1 MGGGASSSFEILE
14 DMNFLKENSAEPP
27 AADEVPLRS
36 ILELSNTTISAAERG
51 LEVTIVEAE
60 VGDFLAFFFVV
71 VVVVAEVVA
80 DNEEEKEEEGVMR
93 ERKSRSCS
101 GISSVVASAFRFF
114 DPAPVAPVAAATVV
128 VVVAVLGLK
137 MVLTS
142 FFFLR
147 GAGAAMA
154 LAAAFLSITR
164 SMLCYFLVFRFG
176 DAVCECGRPEQE
188 KGVVKRS

>member
-14 DMNFLKENSAEPP
+14 DMNFLKLKSALPP
-27 AADEVPLRS
+27 AAEAPLRS
-36 ILELSNTTISAAERG
+36 ILEESKTTTSAEDRG
-51 LEVTIVEAE
+51 LEVMTVEAE
-60 VGDFLAFFFVV
+60 VGDFLAFFFVAV
-71 VVVVAEVVA
+71 VVVVDVE
-80 DNEEEKEEEGVMR
+80 NEDEEEEGVIR

-101 GISSVVASAFRFF
+101 GMSSVVVSAFRFF
-114 DPAPVAPVAAATVV
+114 DTTAPAFAEETVV
-128 VVVAVLGLK
+128 EGLK

-164 SMLCYFLVFRFG
+164 SMFLCLCCLVLL
-176 DAVCECGRPEQE
+176 AVP
-188 KGVVKRS
+188 GVLMEVS

>member
-14 DMNFLKENSAEPP
+14 DINFLKENSAEPP
-27 AADEVPLRS
+27 AAEEVPLRS
-36 ILELSNTTISAAERG
+36 ILELSKTTISAAERG
-51 LEVTIVEAE
+51 LEVTIVEE
-60 VGDFLAFFFVV
+60 EMGDFLAFFFVV

-80 DNEEEKEEEGVMR
+80 DNEEEEEEEEGVMR

-101 GISSVVASAFRFF
+101 GISSVAASAFRFF
-114 DPAPVAPVAAATVV
+114 DPVPVAPVAAVTV

-164 SMLCYFLVFRFG
+164 SMLCSFLVFG
-176 DAVCECGRPEQE
+176 LG
-188 KGVVKRS
+188 

>member
-1 MGGGASSSFEILE
+1 
-14 DMNFLKENSAEPP
+14 MNFLKENSAEPP
-27 AADEVPLRS
+27 AAEEVPLRS

-51 LEVTIVEAE
+51 LEVTMVEE
-60 VGDFLAFFFVV
+60 EMGDFLAFFFVV
-71 VVVVAEVVA
+71 VVAVVVAEDVA
-80 DNEEEKEEEGVMR
+80 ENEDEEGVMR

-101 GISSVVASAFRFF
+101 GMSSVVVSAFRFF
-114 DPAPVAPVAAATVV
+114 DPAPVAPVAPVTL

-147 GAGAAMA
+147 GAGAATA

-164 SMLCYFLVFRFG
+164 SMLCCFRS
-176 DAVCECGRPEQE
+176 R
-188 KGVVKRS
+188 

>member
-27 AADEVPLRS
+27 AAEVPLRS

-51 LEVTIVEAE
+51 LEVTIVEEE

-71 VVVVAEVVA
+71 VVVIAEAVA
-80 DNEEEKEEEGVMR
+80 DNEEEEGVMR

-101 GISSVVASAFRFF
+101 GISSVVVSAFRFF
-114 DPAPVAPVAAATVV
+114 DPAPVAPVAALTVV
-128 VVVAVLGLK
+128 VVPVLGLK
-137 MVLTS
+137 IVLTS

-147 GAGAAMA
+147 GAGAALA
-154 LAAAFLSITR
+154 LAAAFL
-164 SMLCYFLVFRFG
+164 
-176 DAVCECGRPEQE
+176 
-188 KGVVKRS
+188 